1 MIRLDNTPERYLL
14 IVDDMRFI
22 CQLLAEALTIEGLA
36 VKTSFS
42 GEQAINTIRSHPP
55 ALIIIDQ
62 VMPGKDGLQT
72 LREAQELISGVPV
85 IMISGYAE
93 EQQDVIEARKL
104 GLIQHYIAKPFD
116 MPYLIQLVEEI
127 MSPPPGSARQKV
139 ADL

>member
-1 MIRLDNTPERYLL
+1 MDNPQEKYLL

-22 CQLLAEALTIEGLA
+22 CQLLAEALTVEGLA
-36 VKTSFS
+36 VKTSLS
-42 GEQAINTIRSHPP
+42 GEQAISIIRSQAP

-85 IMISGYAE
+85 IMISGYEE
-93 EQQDVIEARKL
+93 EQQAVIEVRKL
-104 GLIQHYIAKPFD
+104 GLIQHYVTKPFD
-116 MPYLIQLVEEI
+116 MPYLIQLVEEMI
-127 MSPPPGSARQKV
+127 SSPPRSARQKI